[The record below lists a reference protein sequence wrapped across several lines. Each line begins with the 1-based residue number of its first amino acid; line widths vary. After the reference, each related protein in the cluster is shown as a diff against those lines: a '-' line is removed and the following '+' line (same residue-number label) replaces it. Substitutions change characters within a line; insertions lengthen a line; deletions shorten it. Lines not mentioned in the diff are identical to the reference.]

1 MPQKYQK
8 YKELYLKPIL
18 GSSMQRMDSSAIRR
32 MFDLSAQLKDPIN
45 LSIGQP
51 HFATPPAIIE
61 ALCQATRA
69 GHTSYTP
76 TQGILPLR
84 EAMAQKYQEVN
95 GFTAEPEHILIS
107 AGVAALIQ
115 LLFLACVQ
123 KGDRI
128 LLTDPSFLI
137 YKSLA
142 KFFGARVATIAENFD
157 VNEMNIQTLSAHN
170 LKLIIICHPS
180 NPSGHIFSQQQLEF
194 LSRLADKTG
203 ALLVSDEI
211 YELYDYDKRFKSAA
225 CIYPRTLTFSG
236 FSKSYSMTGLRLAA
250 AHGPPEIIQ
259 ALTTLQQYTIVCAP
273 APVQHAGLTALKTNM
288 QSYVAD
294 YRKNRDYC
302 LTHLRKRNT
311 LRYEYPAG
319 AFYIF
324 VDIGATG
331 QNDQDFIERAIQEK
345 QLLLVP
351 GRIFS
356 ASQTHVRISYAV
368 PHTILQKGIGA
379 LGDLLE

>member
-1 MPQKYQK
+1 MQS
-8 YKELYLKPIL
+8 IL
-18 GSSMQRMDSSAIRR
+18 SASMQNMDSSAIRR

-69 GHTSYTP
+69 GHTAYTP

-84 EAMAQKYQEVN
+84 EALAQKYQEVN
-95 GFTAEPEHILIS
+95 GVCAHPDHILIS

-123 KGDRI
+123 KGDHI

-142 KFFGARVATIAENFD
+142 KFFGARVTTIAENFD
-157 VNEMNIQTLSAHN
+157 VNEMNIQTLSAHD
-170 LKLIIICHPS
+170 LKLIIICQPS
-180 NPSGHIFSQQQLEF
+180 NPSGHIFSRQQLAF
-194 LSRLADKTG
+194 LSRLADKSG

-225 CIYPRTLTFSG
+225 SIYPYTLTLSG

-273 APVQHAGLTALKTNM
+273 APVQHAGLTALKTDM
-288 QSYVAD
+288 QSYIAD

-302 LTHLRKRNT
+302 LTHLAKINA
-311 LRYEYPAG
+311 LSYEYPAG
-319 AFYIF
+319 AFYVF
-324 VDIGATG
+324 ADISATG
-331 QNDQDFIERAIQEK
+331 QSDHDFIERAIKEK

-356 ASQTHVRISYAV
+356 SSQTHARISYAV
-368 PHTILQKGIGA
+368 PHATLQRGMRA
-379 LGDLLE
+379 LRELLE